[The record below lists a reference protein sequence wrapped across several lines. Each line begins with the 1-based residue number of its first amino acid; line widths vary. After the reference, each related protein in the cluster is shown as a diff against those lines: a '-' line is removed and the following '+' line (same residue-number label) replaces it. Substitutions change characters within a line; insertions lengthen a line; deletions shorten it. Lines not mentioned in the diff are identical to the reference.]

1 MTDQIAFPP
10 LHDPHP
16 GELERRKQHLL
27 SEITREPGKAW
38 RLLPEF
44 TIPRFRL
51 RVVVPI
57 VAAAALAVGLSVAF
71 IPQSSTNPI
80 GGGGGNA
87 VHGLMLT
94 PDTGVIGPSS
104 VIRASLDYQPVPDT
118 SASLQLQVKRVAFP
132 PGTDPNTFD
141 PNSEPSQVVF
151 QETVPM
157 HVQATTVTGPGDWG
171 YLASWS
177 GTLSVSD
184 WTGGCQSNS
193 IYTINAVVLD
203 ANGGGRGSSGS
214 RWLMC
219 SG

>member
-1 MTDQIAFPP
+1 MNDQIAFPP

-27 SEITREPGKAW
+27 SEIAHEPEKA
-38 RLLPEF
+38 RRHLPEF
-44 TIPRFRL
+44 TIPHPRL
-51 RVVVPI
+51 RVAIPV
-57 VAAAALAVGLSVAF
+57 VAAAALAIGLSVTF

-80 GGGGGNA
+80 GGGGNA

-104 VIRASLDYQPVPDT
+104 VITAGLDYQPVPDS

-132 PGTDPNTFD
+132 PGTDRNTFD

-151 QETVPM
+151 KETVPM
-157 HVQATTVTGPGDWG
+157 TVRAITVTSPGNLG

-203 ANGGGRGSSGS
+203 SNGVGRDSSGS
-214 RWLMC
+214 NWLMC